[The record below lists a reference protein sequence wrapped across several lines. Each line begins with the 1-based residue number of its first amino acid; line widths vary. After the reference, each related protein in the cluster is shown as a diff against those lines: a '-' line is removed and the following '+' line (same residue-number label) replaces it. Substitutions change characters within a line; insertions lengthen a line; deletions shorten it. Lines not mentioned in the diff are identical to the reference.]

1 MKITD
6 IQTIP
11 LFIPMQEEPPLAP
24 LGETSAHHTLIQV
37 FTDEGF
43 VGLGEAFRF
52 APKTMAM
59 FIDEALKPLLIGQN
73 PLQIEKLWELMYKT
87 TYRYGRMGLPL
98 HAISGVEIALWDILG
113 KNRDLPVYEML
124 GGACRDCVRA
134 YASLHKYEWP
144 QDVAK
149 IAVRC
154 IDQGYTAIKL
164 HQRDVASVRTVR
176 ETVGDEIELMM
187 DASGGWTPR
196 EAAAMV
202 DALNDYGLDW
212 LEEPLARM
220 DDYEGLARLRKKA
233 HMAIAAGENEYTVG
247 GFKTMFTAGAVDI
260 AQPDVIKS
268 GGIGQCRKILAL
280 AEAFKIQATTLSFD
294 YGPGL
299 AATLHLC
306 FSNPLSDL
314 IEINAL
320 PLTESFIYP
329 TVRPENGYFLPPKQP
344 GLGIALDEDVVERHR
359 YEGI

>member
-11 LFIPMQEEPPLAP
+11 LFIPMKEKPPLAP
-24 LGETSAHHTLIQV
+24 LAETSAHHTVIKV
-37 FTDEGF
+37 STDEGL
-43 VGLGEAFRF
+43 VGLGEVFRF
-52 APKTMAM
+52 APITMGM

-73 PLQIEKLWELMYKT
+73 PLQIEKLWALMYNA

-113 KNRDLPVYEML
+113 KFRDLPVYEML
-124 GGACRDCVRA
+124 GGACRDRVRA
-134 YASLHKYEWP
+134 YASLHKYERP
-144 QDVAK
+144 EDIAK
-149 IAVRC
+149 IAERC

-176 ETVGDEIELMM
+176 ETVGDGIELMM

-202 DALNDYGLDW
+202 DALKDFGLNW
-212 LEEPLARM
+212 LEEPLAKM

-247 GFKTMFTAGAVDI
+247 GFKAMFTAGAVDI
-260 AQPDVIKS
+260 AQPDAIKS
-268 GGIGQCRKILAL
+268 GGIGQCRKIFAL
-280 AEAFKIQATTLSFD
+280 AEAYNIQTTTHSFY

-299 AATLHLC
+299 AATLQLC

-320 PLTESFIYP
+320 PLTESFIQP
-329 TVRPENGYFLPPKQP
+329 DIRPENGYFFPPKQP
-344 GLGIALDEDVVERHR
+344 GLGVALDENVVKKHR